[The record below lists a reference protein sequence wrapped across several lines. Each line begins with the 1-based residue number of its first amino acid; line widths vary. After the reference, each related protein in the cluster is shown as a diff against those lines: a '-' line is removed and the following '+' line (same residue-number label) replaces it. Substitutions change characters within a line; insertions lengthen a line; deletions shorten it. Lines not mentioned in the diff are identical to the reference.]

1 MKDLFIDLETASSID
16 LAKAGVYRY
25 VEAEDF
31 QILLFAASVDE
42 GNVKVYDLAHGDD
55 LPAELMAAISDPA
68 VTKWAY
74 NCNFERVC
82 LSRYLG
88 YPVGSYI
95 EPEQFRCVMTWGGYL
110 GLPMSLEKISEI
122 MKLTSGKLDTG
133 KTLIRKFCKAGS
145 RLPVRDDDQWQMFC
159 EYCKRDVEA
168 EMEICKKLSPWPV
181 PESVWQEFFDS
192 ERINDRGVAIDK
204 SFVRNVIHISE
215 EVKADITE
223 QMERFT
229 GLQNPNSVTQLKW
242 WLSRQGVETESLD
255 KAAVEELIERR
266 SKELKARSKCGADA
280 REHPQ
285 VPCKRATERSEALS
299 ESQKTTAFHAMTALS
314 EFKEGIE
321 EDDIVIKVLTMHQQ
335 ISKSSIAKYKKMLR
349 AVNID
354 GRVRGMF
361 RFYGANR
368 TGRFVSR
375 IVQLQNLPKN
385 HMADLDEARELVKV
399 GDLKT
404 LKAKYA
410 DVQDVLSQLVR
421 TAFVPSALKPSPNG
435 EGVSPAGLT
444 DEVFLVA
451 DESSIEARVIAWLA
465 KEKWR
470 MDAFSDGKDI
480 YCESASQM
488 FHVPVEK
495 HGMNAELRPKGKV
508 AELALGFQ
516 GGVGALIKMG
526 ALKQGLKESELQPIV
541 DAWRAASP
549 RIVKLWY
556 DIGDAALN
564 AVIYRGTTETHGIR
578 FIWEKGFLFIELL
591 SGRRLAYYGAR
602 LGTNK
607 FGNDCITYYGLG
619 PTKKWEK
626 LETSPGRL
634 VENIVQATARD
645 VLCYALH
652 NLREC
657 PVVMHI
663 HDEIVVED
671 DGRLTLDELSAIMG
685 QTPPWASGLQLR
697 ADGDEMKYYQKT

>member
-1 MKDLFIDLETASSID
+1 MKNLFIDLETASSID
-16 LAKAGVYRY
+16 LAKAGSYRY
-25 VEAEDF
+25 AEAEDF
-31 QILLFAASVDE
+31 KILLFAASVDGGE
-42 GNVKVYDLAHGDD
+42 VKVYDLAHGDE
-55 LPAELMAAISDPA
+55 LPAEIMAAIVDPA

-74 NCNFERVC
+74 NCNFERIC
-82 LSRYLG
+82 LSRFLG
-88 YPVGSYI
+88 YPVGKYI
-95 EPEQFRCVMTWGGYL
+95 APEQFKCVMTWGGYL
-110 GLPMSLEKISEI
+110 GLPMSLEKISQV
-122 MKLTSGKLDTG
+122 MKLTQGKLDTG
-133 KTLIRKFCKAGS
+133 KALIRKFCKAGS
-145 RLPVRDDDQWQMFC
+145 QLPMRQDYEWQMFC
-159 EYCKRDVEA
+159 EYCKRDVQA

-181 PESVWQEFFDS
+181 PGTVWQEFFDS

-204 SFVRNVIHISE
+204 QFVRNAIRISE

-242 WLSRQGVETESLD
+242 WLSQQGVETEKLD
-255 KAAVEELIERR
+255 KAAVEELLNG
-266 SKELKARSKCGADA
+266 EL
-280 REHPQ
+280 
-285 VPCKRATERSEALS
+285 T
-299 ESQKTTAFHAMTALS
+299 
-314 EFKEGIE
+314 
-321 EDDIVIKVLTMHQQ
+321 DIVREVLTMHQQ

-349 AVNID
+349 AVNAD

-361 RFYGANR
+361 QFYGASR
-368 TGRFVSR
+368 TGRYASK
-375 IVQLQNLPKN
+375 IVQLQNLPRN
-385 HMADLDEARELVKV
+385 HMDDLDEARELVKA

-410 DVQDVLSQLVR
+410 DIQDVLSQLVR
-421 TAFVPSALKPSPNG
+421 TAFVPETGN
-435 EGVSPAGLT
+435 
-444 DEVFLVA
+444 FLVA
-451 DESSIEARVIAWLA
+451 DESSIEARIIAWLA

-470 MDAFSDGKDI
+470 MDAFSAGKDI

-488 FHVPVEK
+488 FHVPVQK
-495 HGMNAELRPKGKV
+495 NGVNAELRPKGKV

-564 AVIYRGTTETHGIR
+564 AVIYRGTTESHGIK

-652 NLREC
+652 NLRDY

-663 HDEIVVED
+663 HDEIIVED
-671 DGRLTLDELSAIMG
+671 DGSLSLDELSRIMG
-685 QTPPWASGLQLR
+685 QTPPWASGLLLR
-697 ADGDEMKYYQKT
+697 ADGDEMDYYRKA

>member
-1 MKDLFIDLETASSID
+1 MKDLFIDLETSSSVD
-16 LAKAGVYRY
+16 LAKAGSYRY

-31 QILLFAASVDE
+31 KILLFACSVDGGE
-42 GNVKVYDLAHGDD
+42 VKVYDFAHGDE
-55 LPAELMAAISDPA
+55 LPAEIMAAITDPA

-82 LSRYLG
+82 LSRFLG
-88 YPVGSYI
+88 YPIGRYI
-95 EPEQFRCVMTWGGYL
+95 DPEQFKCVMTWGGYL
-110 GLPMSLEKISEI
+110 GLPMSLEKISQV
-122 MKLTSGKLDTG
+122 MKLQQGKLDTG
-133 KTLIRKFCKAGS
+133 KALIRKICKADS
-145 RLPVRDDDQWQMFC
+145 RLPMREDYEWQMFC

-181 PESVWQEFFDS
+181 PESIWQEFFDS

-204 SFVRNVIHISE
+204 SFVRNAIRISE

-223 QMERFT
+223 QMECFT

-242 WLSRQGVETESLD
+242 WLSQQDVETESLD
-255 KAAVEELIERR
+255 KAAVEELVE
-266 SKELKARSKCGADA
+266 KLLARSGCSSNA
-280 REHPQ
+280 REMTAHHDS
-285 VPCKRATERSEALS
+285 ADLS
-299 ESQKTTAFHAMTALS
+299 ELN
-314 EFKEGIE
+314 KEKE
-321 EDDIVIKVLTMHQQ
+321 ENDVVLEVLKLHQQ

-349 AVNID
+349 AVNAD

-361 RFYGANR
+361 QFYGASR
-368 TGRFVSR
+368 TGRYASK
-375 IVQLQNLPKN
+375 IVQLQNLPRN
-385 HMADLDEARELVKV
+385 HMEDLDEARMLVKA

-410 DVQDVLSQLVR
+410 DIQDVLSQLVR
-421 TAFVPSALKPSPNG
+421 TAFVP
-435 EGVSPAGLT
+435 ET
-444 DEVFLVA
+444 DNFLVA
-451 DESSIEARVIAWLA
+451 DESSIEARIIAWLA

-470 MDAFSDGKDI
+470 MDAFSAGKDI

-488 FHVPVEK
+488 FHVPVRK
-495 HGMNAELRPKGKV
+495 NGVNAELRPKGKV

-564 AVIYRGTTETHGIR
+564 AVIYRGTTESHGIR
-578 FIWEKGFLFIELL
+578 FIWDRGFLFIELL

-652 NLREC
+652 NLRDY

-671 DGRLTLDELSAIMG
+671 NGRLSLDELSCIMG
-685 QTPPWASGLQLR
+685 QTPPWASGLLLR
-697 ADGDEMKYYQKT
+697 ADGDEMKYYPKT

>member
-16 LAKAGVYRY
+16 LAKAGSYRY
-25 VEAEDF
+25 AEAEDF
-31 QILLFAASVDE
+31 KILLFAVSVD
-42 GNVKVYDLAHGDD
+42 GGDVKVYDLAHGDV
-55 LPAELMAAISDPA
+55 LPAEIKKALTNQA

-82 LSRYLG
+82 LSRFLG
-88 YPVGSYI
+88 YPVGRYI
-95 EPEQFRCVMTWGGYL
+95 DPEQFKCVMTWGGYL
-110 GLPMSLEKISEI
+110 SLPMSLEKISQV
-122 MKLTSGKLDTG
+122 MKLQQGKLDTG
-133 KTLIRKFCKAGS
+133 KTLIRKFCRADS
-145 RLPVRDDDQWQMFC
+145 RLPMRDDAQWQMFC
-159 EYCKRDVEA
+159 EYCKRDVQA

-192 ERINDRGVAIDK
+192 ERINDRGVEIDK
-204 SFVRNVIHISE
+204 SFVRNAIRISE
-215 EVKADITE
+215 EVKTDITE

-242 WLSRQGVETESLD
+242 WLSQQGVETESLD
-255 KAAVEELIERR
+255 KAAMEELLQG
-266 SKELKARSKCGADA
+266 ELS
-280 REHPQ
+280 
-285 VPCKRATERSEALS
+285 
-299 ESQKTTAFHAMTALS
+299 
-314 EFKEGIE
+314 
-321 EDDIVIKVLTMHQQ
+321 DIVREVLTMHQQ
-335 ISKSSIAKYKKMLR
+335 VSKSSIAKYKKMLR
-349 AVNID
+349 AVNAD

-361 RFYGANR
+361 QFYGASR
-368 TGRFVSR
+368 TGRYASK
-375 IVQLQNLPKN
+375 IVQLQNLPRN
-385 HMADLDEARELVKV
+385 HMEDLDEARMLVKA

-410 DVQDVLSQLVR
+410 DIQDVQSQLVR
-421 TAFVPSALKPSPNG
+421 TAFVPESGN
-435 EGVSPAGLT
+435 
-444 DEVFLVA
+444 FLVA
-451 DESSIEARVIAWLA
+451 DESSIEARIIAWLA

-470 MDAFSDGKDI
+470 MDAFSAGKDI

-488 FHVPVEK
+488 FHVPVQK
-495 HGMNAELRPKGKV
+495 NGVNAELRPKGKV

-556 DIGDAALN
+556 DVGDAALN
-564 AVIYRGTTETHGIR
+564 AVIYRGTTESHGIK

-607 FGNDCITYYGLG
+607 FGNDCIIYYGLG

-652 NLREC
+652 NLRDY

-671 DGRLTLDELSAIMG
+671 DGNLSLDELSKIMG
-685 QTPPWASGLQLR
+685 QTPPWASGLLLR
-697 ADGDEMKYYQKT
+697 ADGDEMDYYRKA

>member
-16 LAKAGVYRY
+16 LAKAGSYRY

-31 QILLFAASVDE
+31 KILLFACSVD
-42 GNVKVYDLAHGDD
+42 GGDVKVYDHAHGDE
-55 LPAELMAAISDPA
+55 LPAEILAAISDPA

-82 LSRYLG
+82 LSRFLG
-88 YPVGSYI
+88 YPVGRYI
-95 EPEQFRCVMTWGGYL
+95 APEQFKCVMTWGGYL
-110 GLPMSLEKISEI
+110 GLPMSLEKISQV
-122 MKLTSGKLDTG
+122 MKLQQGKLDTG
-133 KTLIRKFCKAGS
+133 KVLIRKFCRADS
-145 RLPVRDDDQWQMFC
+145 RLPMRDDVEWQMFC

-181 PESVWQEFFDS
+181 PETVWQEFFDS

-204 SFVRNVIHISE
+204 GFVRNAIRISE

-242 WLSRQGVETESLD
+242 WLSQQGVVTEKLD
-255 KAAVEELIERR
+255 KAAVEELVE
-266 SKELKARSKCGADA
+266 KLLARSGCSSNA
-280 REHPQ
+280 REMTAHHDS
-285 VPCKRATERSEALS
+285 ADLS
-299 ESQKTTAFHAMTALS
+299 ELN
-314 EFKEGIE
+314 KEKE
-321 EDDIVIKVLTMHQQ
+321 ENDVVLEVLKLHQQ

-349 AVNID
+349 AVNAD

-361 RFYGANR
+361 QFYGASR
-368 TGRFVSR
+368 TGRYASK
-375 IVQLQNLPKN
+375 IVQLQNLPRN
-385 HMADLDEARELVKV
+385 HMEDLDEARMMVKA

-421 TAFVPSALKPSPNG
+421 TAFIPCARNKCEAMARQSTGSVALT
-435 EGVSPAGLT
+435 GLSELKEERSMCPELCSLT
-444 DEVFLVA
+444 PKFLVA
-451 DESSIEARVIAWLA
+451 DESSIEARIIAWLA

-470 MDAFSDGKDI
+470 MDAFSAGKDI

-495 HGMNAELRPKGKV
+495 HGVNAELRPKGKV

-564 AVIYRGTTETHGIR
+564 AVIYRGTTESHGIK
-578 FIWEKGFLFIELL
+578 FIWERGFLFIELL

-652 NLREC
+652 NLRDY

-663 HDEIVVED
+663 HDEIIVED
-671 DGRLTLDELSAIMG
+671 DGSLSLDELSKIMG
-685 QTPPWASGLQLR
+685 QTPPWASGLLLR
-697 ADGDEMKYYQKT
+697 ADGDEMDYYRKA

>member
-1 MKDLFIDLETASSID
+1 MRQDYE
-16 LAKAGVYRY
+16 
-25 VEAEDF
+25 
-31 QILLFAASVDE
+31 
-42 GNVKVYDLAHGDD
+42 
-55 LPAELMAAISDPA
+55 
-68 VTKWAY
+68 
-74 NCNFERVC
+74 
-82 LSRYLG
+82 
-88 YPVGSYI
+88 
-95 EPEQFRCVMTWGGYL
+95 
-110 GLPMSLEKISEI
+110 
-122 MKLTSGKLDTG
+122 
-133 KTLIRKFCKAGS
+133 
-145 RLPVRDDDQWQMFC
+145 WQMFC

-168 EMEICKKLSPWPV
+168 EIEICKKLSPWPV
-181 PESVWQEFFDS
+181 PETVWQEFFDS

-204 SFVRNVIHISE
+204 QFVRNAIRISE

-242 WLSRQGVETESLD
+242 WLSQQGVVTESLD
-255 KAAVEELIERR
+255 KESVEQLLNNLPLCDGHRPSPMGGKGDHEVVDEVSR
-266 SKELKARSKCGADA
+266 SQPKANARGIGAHHDL
-280 REHPQ
+280 
-285 VPCKRATERSEALS
+285 TDLS
-299 ESQKTTAFHAMTALS
+299 ELNKGN
-314 EFKEGIE
+314 EENDVVIE
-321 EDDIVIKVLTMHQQ
+321 VLKLHQQ
-335 ISKSSIAKYKKMLR
+335 ISKSSVAKYKKMLR
-349 AVNID
+349 AVNAD

-361 RFYGANR
+361 QFYGASR
-368 TGRFVSR
+368 TGRYASK
-375 IVQLQNLPKN
+375 IVQLQNLPRN
-385 HMADLDEARELVKV
+385 HMEDLDEARMMVKA

-410 DVQDVLSQLVR
+410 DIQDVLSQLVR
-421 TAFVPSALKPSPNG
+421 TAFVPGARNKCEAMRGKDCRTFLARQDARQDTGSVALTALSELKEG
-435 EGVSPAGLT
+435 ESERALCPEPCTLIPK
-444 DEVFLVA
+444 FLVA
-451 DESSIEARVIAWLA
+451 DESSIEARIIAWLA

-470 MDAFSDGKDI
+470 MDAFSAGKDI

-488 FHVPVEK
+488 FHVPVQK
-495 HGMNAELRPKGKV
+495 NGVNAELRPKGKV

-564 AVIYRGTTETHGIR
+564 AVIYRGTTESHGIK

-607 FGNDCITYYGLG
+607 FGNDCIIYYGLG

-652 NLREC
+652 NLRDY

-663 HDEIVVED
+663 HDEIIVED
-671 DGRLTLDELSAIMG
+671 DGNLSLDELSKIMG
-685 QTPPWASGLQLR
+685 QTPPWASGLLLR
-697 ADGDEMKYYQKT
+697 ADGDEMDYYRKA

>member
-1 MKDLFIDLETASSID
+1 MKNLFIDLETASSID
-16 LAKAGVYRY
+16 LAKAGSYRY
-25 VEAEDF
+25 AEAEDF
-31 QILLFAASVDE
+31 KILLFAASVDGGE
-42 GNVKVYDLAHGDD
+42 VKVYDLAHGDE
-55 LPAELMAAISDPA
+55 LPAEIMAAIVDPA

-74 NCNFERVC
+74 NCNFERIC
-82 LSRYLG
+82 LSRFLG
-88 YPVGSYI
+88 YPVGKYI
-95 EPEQFRCVMTWGGYL
+95 APEQFKCVMTWGGYL
-110 GLPMSLEKISEI
+110 GLPMSLEKISQV
-122 MKLTSGKLDTG
+122 MKLTQGKLDTG
-133 KTLIRKFCKAGS
+133 KALIRKFCKAGS
-145 RLPVRDDDQWQMFC
+145 QLPMRQDYEWQMFC
-159 EYCKRDVEA
+159 EYCKRDVQA

-181 PESVWQEFFDS
+181 PGTVWQEFFDS

-204 SFVRNVIHISE
+204 QFVRNAIRISE

-242 WLSRQGVETESLD
+242 WLSQQGVETEKLD
-255 KAAVEELIERR
+255 KAAVEELLNG
-266 SKELKARSKCGADA
+266 EL
-280 REHPQ
+280 
-285 VPCKRATERSEALS
+285 T
-299 ESQKTTAFHAMTALS
+299 
-314 EFKEGIE
+314 
-321 EDDIVIKVLTMHQQ
+321 DIVREVLTMHQQ

-349 AVNID
+349 AVNAD

-361 RFYGANR
+361 QFYGASR
-368 TGRFVSR
+368 TGRYASK
-375 IVQLQNLPKN
+375 IVQLQNLPRN
-385 HMADLDEARELVKV
+385 HMDDLDEARELVKA

-410 DVQDVLSQLVR
+410 DIQDVLSQLVR
-421 TAFVPSALKPSPNG
+421 TAFVPETGN
-435 EGVSPAGLT
+435 
-444 DEVFLVA
+444 FLVA
-451 DESSIEARVIAWLA
+451 DESSIEARIIAWLA

-470 MDAFSDGKDI
+470 MDAFSAGKDI

-488 FHVPVEK
+488 FHVPVRK
-495 HGMNAELRPKGKV
+495 NGVNAELRPKGKV

-564 AVIYRGTTETHGIR
+564 AVIYRGTTESHGIK

-652 NLREC
+652 NLRDY

-663 HDEIVVED
+663 HDEIIVED
-671 DGRLTLDELSAIMG
+671 DGSLSLDELSRIMG
-685 QTPPWASGLQLR
+685 QTPPWASGLLLR
-697 ADGDEMKYYQKT
+697 ADGDEMDYYRKA

>member
-16 LAKAGVYRY
+16 LAKAGSYRY

-31 QILLFAASVDE
+31 KILLFACSVDGGE
-42 GNVKVYDLAHGDD
+42 VKVYDFAHGDE
-55 LPAELMAAISDPA
+55 LPAEIMAAITDPA

-82 LSRYLG
+82 LSRSLG
-88 YPVGSYI
+88 YPVGKYI
-95 EPEQFRCVMTWGGYL
+95 APEQFKCVMTWGGYM
-110 GLPMSLEKISEI
+110 GLPMSLEKISQV
-122 MKLTSGKLDTG
+122 MKLQQGKLDTG
-133 KTLIRKFCKAGS
+133 KALIRKFCKADS
-145 RLPVRDDDQWQMFC
+145 RLPMREDYEWQMFC

-181 PESVWQEFFDS
+181 PESIWQEFFDS

-204 SFVRNVIHISE
+204 QFVRNAIRISE

-242 WLSRQGVETESLD
+242 WLSQQGVATESLD
-255 KAAVEELIERR
+255 KAAVEELLQG
-266 SKELKARSKCGADA
+266 EL
-280 REHPQ
+280 
-285 VPCKRATERSEALS
+285 T
-299 ESQKTTAFHAMTALS
+299 
-314 EFKEGIE
+314 
-321 EDDIVIKVLTMHQQ
+321 DIVREVLTMHQQ
-335 ISKSSIAKYKKMLR
+335 ISKSSVAKYKKMLR
-349 AVNID
+349 AVNAD

-361 RFYGANR
+361 QFYGASR
-368 TGRFVSR
+368 TGRYASK
-375 IVQLQNLPKN
+375 IVQLQNLPRN
-385 HMADLDEARELVKV
+385 HMEDLDEARMLVKA

-421 TAFVPSALKPSPNG
+421 TAFIPGARNKCEPMARESTKSVALTVLSELKEERSMCPELCSLNPK
-435 EGVSPAGLT
+435 
-444 DEVFLVA
+444 FLVA
-451 DESSIEARVIAWLA
+451 DESSIEARIIAWLA

-470 MDAFSDGKDI
+470 MDAFSAGKDI

-488 FHVPVEK
+488 FHVPVQK
-495 HGMNAELRPKGKV
+495 NGVNAELRPKGKV

-564 AVIYRGTTETHGIR
+564 AVIYRGTTESHGIK

-607 FGNDCITYYGLG
+607 FGNDCIIYYGLG

-652 NLREC
+652 NLRDY

-663 HDEIVVED
+663 HDEIIVED
-671 DGRLTLDELSAIMG
+671 DGSLSLDELSKIMG
-685 QTPPWASGLQLR
+685 QTPPWASGLLLR
-697 ADGDEMKYYQKT
+697 ADGDEMDYYRKA

>member
-1 MKDLFIDLETASSID
+1 MKNLFIDLETASSID
-16 LAKAGVYRY
+16 LAKAGSYRY
-25 VEAEDF
+25 AEAEDF
-31 QILLFAASVDE
+31 KILLFAASVDGGE
-42 GNVKVYDLAHGDD
+42 VKVYDLAHGDE
-55 LPAELMAAISDPA
+55 LPAEIMAAIVDPA

-74 NCNFERVC
+74 NCNFERIC
-82 LSRYLG
+82 LSRFLG
-88 YPVGSYI
+88 YPVGKYI
-95 EPEQFRCVMTWGGYL
+95 APEQFKCVMTWGGYL
-110 GLPMSLEKISEI
+110 GLPMSLEKISQV
-122 MKLTSGKLDTG
+122 MKLTQGKLDTG
-133 KTLIRKFCKAGS
+133 KALIRKFCKAGS
-145 RLPVRDDDQWQMFC
+145 QLPMRQDYEWQMFC
-159 EYCKRDVEA
+159 EYCKRDVQA

-181 PESVWQEFFDS
+181 PGTVWQEFFDS

-204 SFVRNVIHISE
+204 QFVRNAIRMSE
-215 EVKADITE
+215 EVKMDITE

-242 WLSRQGVETESLD
+242 WLSQQGVETEKLD
-255 KAAVEELIERR
+255 KAAVEELLNG
-266 SKELKARSKCGADA
+266 EL
-280 REHPQ
+280 
-285 VPCKRATERSEALS
+285 T
-299 ESQKTTAFHAMTALS
+299 
-314 EFKEGIE
+314 
-321 EDDIVIKVLTMHQQ
+321 DIVREVLTMHQQ

-349 AVNID
+349 AVNAD

-361 RFYGANR
+361 QFYGASR
-368 TGRFVSR
+368 TGRYASK
-375 IVQLQNLPKN
+375 IVQLQNLPRN
-385 HMADLDEARELVKV
+385 HMDDLDEARELVKA

-410 DVQDVLSQLVR
+410 DIQDVLSQLVR
-421 TAFVPSALKPSPNG
+421 TAFVPETGN
-435 EGVSPAGLT
+435 
-444 DEVFLVA
+444 FLVA
-451 DESSIEARVIAWLA
+451 DESSIEARIIAWLA

-470 MDAFSDGKDI
+470 MDAFSAGKDI

-488 FHVPVEK
+488 FHVPVQK
-495 HGMNAELRPKGKV
+495 NGVNAELRPKGKV

-564 AVIYRGTTETHGIR
+564 AVIYRGTTESHGIK

-652 NLREC
+652 NLRDY

-663 HDEIVVED
+663 HDEIIVED
-671 DGRLTLDELSAIMG
+671 DGSLSLDELSRIMG
-685 QTPPWASGLQLR
+685 QTPPWASGLLLR
-697 ADGDEMKYYQKT
+697 ADGDEMDYYRKA

>member
-1 MKDLFIDLETASSID
+1 MKDLFIDLETSSSVD
-16 LAKAGVYRY
+16 LAKAGSYRY
-25 VEAEDF
+25 AEAEDF
-31 QILLFAASVDE
+31 KILLFACSVDGGE
-42 GNVKVYDLAHGDD
+42 VKVYDFAHGDE
-55 LPAELMAAISDPA
+55 LPAEIMAAITDPA

-82 LSRYLG
+82 LSRFLG
-88 YPVGSYI
+88 YPVGRYI
-95 EPEQFRCVMTWGGYL
+95 APEQFKCVMTWGGYL
-110 GLPMSLEKISEI
+110 GLPMSLEKISQV
-122 MKLTSGKLDTG
+122 MKLQQGKLDTG
-133 KTLIRKFCKAGS
+133 KALIRKFCKADS
-145 RLPVRDDDQWQMFC
+145 RLPMREDYEWQMFC

-181 PESVWQEFFDS
+181 PEAVWQEFFDS

-204 SFVRNVIHISE
+204 GFVRNAIRISE

-242 WLSRQGVETESLD
+242 WLSQQGVETESLD
-255 KAAVEELIERR
+255 KAAVEELVE
-266 SKELKARSKCGADA
+266 KLLARSGCSSNA
-280 REHPQ
+280 REMTAHHDS
-285 VPCKRATERSEALS
+285 ADLS
-299 ESQKTTAFHAMTALS
+299 ELN
-314 EFKEGIE
+314 KEKE
-321 EDDIVIKVLTMHQQ
+321 ENDVVLEVLKLHQQ

-349 AVNID
+349 AVNAD

-361 RFYGANR
+361 QFYGASR
-368 TGRFVSR
+368 TGRYASK
-375 IVQLQNLPKN
+375 IVQLQNLPRN
-385 HMADLDEARELVKV
+385 HMEDLDEARKLVKA
-399 GDLKT
+399 GDLKM

-421 TAFVPSALKPSPNG
+421 TAFIPGARNKCEAMAREATKSVALT
-435 EGVSPAGLT
+435 GLS
-444 DEVFLVA
+444 ELKEERSMCPELCSLNPKFLVA
-451 DESSIEARVIAWLA
+451 DESSIEARIIAWLA

-470 MDAFSDGKDI
+470 MDAFSAGKDI

-488 FHVPVEK
+488 FHVPVRK
-495 HGMNAELRPKGKV
+495 NGVNAELRPKGKV

-564 AVIYRGTTETHGIR
+564 AVIYRGTTESHGIK
-578 FIWEKGFLFIELL
+578 FIWERGFLFIELL

-607 FGNDCITYYGLG
+607 FGNDCIIYYGLG

-652 NLREC
+652 NLRDY

-671 DGRLTLDELSAIMG
+671 DGSLSLDELSKIMG
-685 QTPPWASGLQLR
+685 QTPPWASGLLLR
-697 ADGDEMKYYQKT
+697 ADGDEMDYYRKA

>member
-1 MKDLFIDLETASSID
+1 MKDLFIDLETSSSVD
-16 LAKAGVYRY
+16 LAKAGSYRY
-25 VEAEDF
+25 AEAEDF
-31 QILLFAASVDE
+31 QILLFACSVD
-42 GNVKVYDLAHGDD
+42 GGDVKVYDLTHGDE
-55 LPAELMAAISDPA
+55 LPAEILAAITDPA

-82 LSRYLG
+82 LSRFLG
-88 YPVGSYI
+88 YPVGKYI
-95 EPEQFRCVMTWGGYL
+95 SPEQFKCVMTWGGYL
-110 GLPMSLEKISEI
+110 GLPMSLEKISQV
-122 MKLTSGKLDTG
+122 MKLQQGKLDTG
-133 KTLIRKFCKAGS
+133 KALIRKFCRTDS
-145 RLPVRDDDQWQMFC
+145 RLPMRDDVEWQMFC
-159 EYCKRDVEA
+159 EYCKRDVQA

-181 PESVWQEFFDS
+181 PETVWQEFYDS
-192 ERINDRGVAIDK
+192 ERINDHGVAIDK
-204 SFVRNVIHISE
+204 QFVRNAIRISE
-215 EVKADITE
+215 EVKAEITE

-242 WLSRQGVETESLD
+242 WLSQQGVETEKLD

-266 SKELKARSKCGADA
+266 REELKARSECCANRGKDCRALPTRQDA
-280 REHPQ
+280 RGTGAHHDLTDL
-285 VPCKRATERSEALS
+285 TELN
-299 ESQKTTAFHAMTALS
+299 
-314 EFKEGIE
+314 KENE
-321 EDDIVIKVLTMHQQ
+321 ENDVVLEVLKLHQQ

-349 AVNID
+349 AVNAD

-361 RFYGANR
+361 QFYGASR
-368 TGRFVSR
+368 TGRYASK
-375 IVQLQNLPKN
+375 IVQLQNLPRN
-385 HMADLDEARELVKV
+385 HMEDLDEARKLVKV

-421 TAFVPSALKPSPNG
+421 TAFVPETGN
-435 EGVSPAGLT
+435 
-444 DEVFLVA
+444 FLVA
-451 DESSIEARVIAWLA
+451 DESSIEARIIAWLA

-470 MDAFSDGKDI
+470 MDAFSAGKDI

-488 FHVPVEK
+488 FHVPVQK
-495 HGMNAELRPKGKV
+495 NGVNAELRPKGKV

-564 AVIYRGTTETHGIR
+564 AVIYRGTTESHGIK

-607 FGNDCITYYGLG
+607 FGNDCIIYYGLG

-652 NLREC
+652 NLRDY

-663 HDEIVVED
+663 HDEIIVED
-671 DGRLTLDELSAIMG
+671 DGNLSFDELSKIMG
-685 QTPPWASGLQLR
+685 QTPPWASGLLLR
-697 ADGDEMKYYQKT
+697 ADGDEMDYYRKA

>member
-16 LAKAGVYRY
+16 LAKAGSYRY
-25 VEAEDF
+25 AEAEDF
-31 QILLFAASVDE
+31 KILLFAVSVD
-42 GNVKVYDLAHGDD
+42 GGDVKVYDLAHGDV
-55 LPAELMAAISDPA
+55 LPAEIKKALTNQA

-82 LSRYLG
+82 LSRFLG
-88 YPVGSYI
+88 YPVGRYI
-95 EPEQFRCVMTWGGYL
+95 DPEQFKCVMTWGGYL
-110 GLPMSLEKISEI
+110 SLPMSLEKISQV
-122 MKLTSGKLDTG
+122 MKLQQGKLDTG
-133 KTLIRKFCKAGS
+133 KTLIRKFCRADS
-145 RLPVRDDDQWQMFC
+145 RLPMRDDAQWQMFC
-159 EYCKRDVEA
+159 EYCKRDVQA

-204 SFVRNVIHISE
+204 SFVRSAIRISE
-215 EVKADITE
+215 EVKTDITE

-242 WLSRQGVETESLD
+242 WLCQQDVETEKLD
-255 KAAVEELIERR
+255 KAAVEELLNG
-266 SKELKARSKCGADA
+266 EL
-280 REHPQ
+280 
-285 VPCKRATERSEALS
+285 
-299 ESQKTTAFHAMTALS
+299 M
-314 EFKEGIE
+314 
-321 EDDIVIKVLTMHQQ
+321 DIVREVLTMHQQ

-349 AVNID
+349 AVNAD

-361 RFYGANR
+361 QFYGASR
-368 TGRFVSR
+368 TGRYASK
-375 IVQLQNLPKN
+375 IVQLQNLPRN
-385 HMADLDEARELVKV
+385 HMDDLDEARKLVKA

-421 TAFVPSALKPSPNG
+421 TAFVPESGN
-435 EGVSPAGLT
+435 
-444 DEVFLVA
+444 FLVA
-451 DESSIEARVIAWLA
+451 DESSIEARIIAWLA

-470 MDAFSDGKDI
+470 MDAFSAGKDI

-488 FHVPVEK
+488 FHVPVQK
-495 HGMNAELRPKGKV
+495 NGVNAELRPKGKV

-564 AVIYRGTTETHGIR
+564 AVIYRGTTESHGIK

-652 NLREC
+652 NLRDY

-663 HDEIVVED
+663 HDEIIVED
-671 DGRLTLDELSAIMG
+671 DGNLSLDELSKIMG
-685 QTPPWASGLQLR
+685 QTPPWASGLLLR
-697 ADGDEMKYYQKT
+697 ADGDVMKYYQKT

>member
-1 MKDLFIDLETASSID
+1 MKNLFIDLETASSID
-16 LAKAGVYRY
+16 LAKAGSYRY
-25 VEAEDF
+25 AEAEDF
-31 QILLFAASVDE
+31 KILLFAASVDGGE
-42 GNVKVYDLAHGDD
+42 VKVYDLAHGDE
-55 LPAELMAAISDPA
+55 LPAEIMAAIVDPA

-74 NCNFERVC
+74 NCNFERIC
-82 LSRYLG
+82 LSRFLG
-88 YPVGSYI
+88 YPVGKYI
-95 EPEQFRCVMTWGGYL
+95 APEQFKCVMTWGGYL
-110 GLPMSLEKISEI
+110 GLPMSLEKISQV
-122 MKLTSGKLDTG
+122 MKLTQGKLDTG
-133 KTLIRKFCKAGS
+133 KALIRKFCKAGS
-145 RLPVRDDDQWQMFC
+145 QLPMRQDYEWQMFC
-159 EYCKRDVEA
+159 EYCKRDVQA

-181 PESVWQEFFDS
+181 PGTVWQEFFDS

-204 SFVRNVIHISE
+204 QFVRNAIRISE

-242 WLSRQGVETESLD
+242 WLSQQGVETEKLD
-255 KAAVEELIERR
+255 KAAVEELLNG
-266 SKELKARSKCGADA
+266 EL
-280 REHPQ
+280 
-285 VPCKRATERSEALS
+285 T
-299 ESQKTTAFHAMTALS
+299 
-314 EFKEGIE
+314 
-321 EDDIVIKVLTMHQQ
+321 DIVREVLTMHQQ

-349 AVNID
+349 AVNAD

-361 RFYGANR
+361 QFYGASR
-368 TGRFVSR
+368 TGRYASK
-375 IVQLQNLPKN
+375 IVQLQNLPRN
-385 HMADLDEARELVKV
+385 HMDDLDEARELVKA

-410 DVQDVLSQLVR
+410 DIQDVLSQLVR
-421 TAFVPSALKPSPNG
+421 TAFVPETGN
-435 EGVSPAGLT
+435 
-444 DEVFLVA
+444 FLVA
-451 DESSIEARVIAWLA
+451 DESSIEARIIAWLA

-470 MDAFSDGKDI
+470 MDAFSAGKDI

-488 FHVPVEK
+488 FHVPVQK
-495 HGMNAELRPKGKV
+495 NGVNAELRPKGKV

-564 AVIYRGTTETHGIR
+564 AVIYRGTTESHGIK

-652 NLREC
+652 NLRDY

-663 HDEIVVED
+663 HDEIIVED
-671 DGRLTLDELSAIMG
+671 DGSLSLDELSAIMG
-685 QTPPWASGLQLR
+685 QTSPWASGLLLR
-697 ADGDEMKYYQKT
+697 ADGDEMDYYRKA

>member
-1 MKDLFIDLETASSID
+1 MKDLFIDLETSSSVD
-16 LAKAGVYRY
+16 LAKAGSYRY
-25 VEAEDF
+25 AEAEDF
-31 QILLFAASVDE
+31 KILLFAASVDGGE
-42 GNVKVYDLAHGDD
+42 VKVYDLAHGDE
-55 LPAELMAAISDPA
+55 LPAEIMAAITDPA

-82 LSRYLG
+82 LSRFMG
-88 YPVGSYI
+88 YPVGRYI
-95 EPEQFRCVMTWGGYL
+95 APDLFKCVMTWGGYL
-110 GLPMSLEKISEI
+110 GLPMSLEKISQV
-122 MKLTSGKLDTG
+122 MKLAQGKLDTG
-133 KTLIRKFCKAGS
+133 KALIRKFCRADS
-145 RLPVRDDDQWQMFC
+145 RLPMRENYEWQMFC
-159 EYCKRDVEA
+159 EYCKRDVQA
-168 EMEICKKLSPWPV
+168 EMEICKKLYPWPM
-181 PESVWQEFFDS
+181 PDMVWQEFFDS

-204 SFVRNVIHISE
+204 SFVRNAIRISE
-215 EVKADITE
+215 EVKTDITE

-242 WLSRQGVETESLD
+242 WLSQQGVETESLD
-255 KAAVEELIERR
+255 KAAVEELLQG
-266 SKELKARSKCGADA
+266 EL
-280 REHPQ
+280 
-285 VPCKRATERSEALS
+285 T
-299 ESQKTTAFHAMTALS
+299 
-314 EFKEGIE
+314 
-321 EDDIVIKVLTMHQQ
+321 DIVREVLTMHQQ

-349 AVNID
+349 AVNAD

-361 RFYGANR
+361 QFYGASR
-368 TGRFVSR
+368 TGRYASK
-375 IVQLQNLPKN
+375 IVQLQNLPRN
-385 HMADLDEARELVKV
+385 HMEDLDEARKLVKA

-410 DVQDVLSQLVR
+410 DIQDVLSQLVR
-421 TAFVPSALKPSPNG
+421 TAFVP
-435 EGVSPAGLT
+435 ET
-444 DEVFLVA
+444 DIFLVA
-451 DESSIEARVIAWLA
+451 DESSIEARIIAWLA

-470 MDAFSDGKDI
+470 MDAFSAGKDI

-488 FHVPVEK
+488 FHVPVRK
-495 HGMNAELRPKGKV
+495 NGVNAELRPKGKV

-541 DAWRAASP
+541 DAWRVASP

-564 AVIYRGTTETHGIR
+564 AVIYRGTTESHGIK
-578 FIWEKGFLFIELL
+578 FIWERGFLFIELL

-652 NLREC
+652 NLRDY

-663 HDEIVVED
+663 HDEIIVED
-671 DGRLTLDELSAIMG
+671 DGSLTLDELSKIMG
-685 QTPPWASGLQLR
+685 QTPPWASGLLLR
-697 ADGDEMKYYQKT
+697 ADGDEMDYYRKA

>member
-1 MKDLFIDLETASSID
+1 MKNLFIDLETASSID
-16 LAKAGVYRY
+16 LAKAGSYRY
-25 VEAEDF
+25 AEAEDF
-31 QILLFAASVDE
+31 KILLFAASVDGGE
-42 GNVKVYDLAHGDD
+42 VKVYDLAHGDE
-55 LPAELMAAISDPA
+55 LPAEIMAAIVDPA

-74 NCNFERVC
+74 NCNFERIC
-82 LSRYLG
+82 LSRFLG
-88 YPVGSYI
+88 YPVGKYI
-95 EPEQFRCVMTWGGYL
+95 APEQFKCVMTWGGYL
-110 GLPMSLEKISEI
+110 GLPMSLEKISQV
-122 MKLTSGKLDTG
+122 MKLTQGKLDTG
-133 KTLIRKFCKAGS
+133 KALIRKFCKAGS
-145 RLPVRDDDQWQMFC
+145 QLPMRQDYEWQMFC
-159 EYCKRDVEA
+159 EYCKRDVQA

-181 PESVWQEFFDS
+181 PGTVWQEFFDS

-204 SFVRNVIHISE
+204 QFVRNAIRISE

-242 WLSRQGVETESLD
+242 WLSQQGVETEKLD
-255 KAAVEELIERR
+255 KAAVEELLNG
-266 SKELKARSKCGADA
+266 EL
-280 REHPQ
+280 
-285 VPCKRATERSEALS
+285 T
-299 ESQKTTAFHAMTALS
+299 
-314 EFKEGIE
+314 
-321 EDDIVIKVLTMHQQ
+321 DIVREVLTMHQQ

-349 AVNID
+349 AVNAD

-361 RFYGANR
+361 QFYGASR
-368 TGRFVSR
+368 TGRYASK
-375 IVQLQNLPKN
+375 IVQLQNLPRN
-385 HMADLDEARELVKV
+385 HMDDLDEARELVKA

-410 DVQDVLSQLVR
+410 DIQDVLSQLVR
-421 TAFVPSALKPSPNG
+421 TAFVPETGN
-435 EGVSPAGLT
+435 
-444 DEVFLVA
+444 FLVA
-451 DESSIEARVIAWLA
+451 DESSIEARIIAWLA

-470 MDAFSDGKDI
+470 MDAFSAGKDI

-495 HGMNAELRPKGKV
+495 HGVNAELRPKGKV

-564 AVIYRGTTETHGIR
+564 AVIYRGTTESHGIK

-652 NLREC
+652 NLRDY

-663 HDEIVVED
+663 HDEIIVED
-671 DGRLTLDELSAIMG
+671 DGSLSLDELSRIMG
-685 QTPPWASGLQLR
+685 QTPPWASGLLLR
-697 ADGDEMKYYQKT
+697 ADGDEMDYYRKA

>member
-1 MKDLFIDLETASSID
+1 MKDLFIDLETSSSVD
-16 LAKAGVYRY
+16 LAKAGSYRY
-25 VEAEDF
+25 AEAEDF
-31 QILLFAASVDE
+31 KILLFACSVDGGE
-42 GNVKVYDLAHGDD
+42 VKVYDFAHGDE
-55 LPAELMAAISDPA
+55 LPSVIMAAITDPA

-82 LSRYLG
+82 LSRFMG
-88 YPVGSYI
+88 YPVGRYI
-95 EPEQFRCVMTWGGYL
+95 APEQFKCVMTWGGYL
-110 GLPMSLEKISEI
+110 GLPMSLEKISQV
-122 MKLTSGKLDTG
+122 MKLAQGKLDTG
-133 KTLIRKFCKAGS
+133 KALIRKFCKADS
-145 RLPVRDDDQWQMFC
+145 RLPMRENYEWQMFC
-159 EYCKRDVEA
+159 EYCKRDVQA

-181 PESVWQEFFDS
+181 PDTVWQEFFDS
-192 ERINDRGVAIDK
+192 EHINDRGVAIDK
-204 SFVRNVIHISE
+204 QFVRNAIRISE
-215 EVKADITE
+215 EVKTDITE

-242 WLSRQGVETESLD
+242 WLCQQGVETESLD

-266 SKELKARSKCGADA
+266 KEELKARSVCKPVA

-299 ESQKTTAFHAMTALS
+299 ESQKTSATHAITALS
-314 EFKEGIE
+314 ELNKEKE
-321 EDDIVIKVLTMHQQ
+321 ENDVVLEVLKLHQQ

-349 AVNID
+349 AVNAD

-361 RFYGANR
+361 QFYGASR
-368 TGRFVSR
+368 TGRYASK
-375 IVQLQNLPKN
+375 IVQLQNLPRN
-385 HMADLDEARELVKV
+385 HMEDLDEARMLVKA

-404 LKAKYA
+404 LRAKYA

-421 TAFVPSALKPSPNG
+421 TAFIPGARNKCEAMARESTKSVALT
-435 EGVSPAGLT
+435 GLSELKEERSMCPEPCT
-444 DEVFLVA
+444 LTLKFLVA
-451 DESSIEARVIAWLA
+451 DESSIEARIIAWLA

-470 MDAFSDGKDI
+470 MDAFSAGKDI

-495 HGMNAELRPKGKV
+495 HGVNAELRPKGKV

-564 AVIYRGTTETHGIR
+564 AVIYRGTTESHGIK

-607 FGNDCITYYGLG
+607 FGNDCIIYYGLG
-619 PTKKWEK
+619 PTK
-626 LETSPGRL
+626 
-634 VENIVQATARD
+634 IVGEAGDQPWQAGGEHCAGHSQRCAL
-645 VLCYALH
+645 LCPA
-652 NLREC
+652 
-657 PVVMHI
+657 
-663 HDEIVVED
+663 
-671 DGRLTLDELSAIMG
+671 
-685 QTPPWASGLQLR
+685 
-697 ADGDEMKYYQKT
+697 

>member
-1 MKDLFIDLETASSID
+1 MKNLFIDLETASSID
-16 LAKAGVYRY
+16 LAKAGSYRY
-25 VEAEDF
+25 AEAEDF
-31 QILLFAASVDE
+31 KILLFAASVDGGE
-42 GNVKVYDLAHGDD
+42 VKVYDLAHGDE
-55 LPAELMAAISDPA
+55 LPAEIMAAIVDPA

-74 NCNFERVC
+74 NCNFERIC
-82 LSRYLG
+82 LSRFLG
-88 YPVGSYI
+88 YPVGKYI
-95 EPEQFRCVMTWGGYL
+95 APEQFKCVMTWGGYL
-110 GLPMSLEKISEI
+110 GLPMSLEKISQV
-122 MKLTSGKLDTG
+122 MKLTQGKLDTG
-133 KTLIRKFCKAGS
+133 KALIRKFCKAGS
-145 RLPVRDDDQWQMFC
+145 QLPMRQDYEWQMFC
-159 EYCKRDVEA
+159 EYCKRDVQA

-181 PESVWQEFFDS
+181 PGTVWQEFFDS

-204 SFVRNVIHISE
+204 QFVRNAIRISE
-215 EVKADITE
+215 EVKTDITE

-242 WLSRQGVETESLD
+242 WLSQQGVETEKLD
-255 KAAVEELIERR
+255 KAAVEELLQ
-266 SKELKARSKCGADA
+266 SEL
-280 REHPQ
+280 
-285 VPCKRATERSEALS
+285 T
-299 ESQKTTAFHAMTALS
+299 
-314 EFKEGIE
+314 
-321 EDDIVIKVLTMHQQ
+321 DIVREVLTMHQQ
-335 ISKSSIAKYKKMLR
+335 ISKSSVAKYKKMLR
-349 AVNID
+349 AVNAD

-361 RFYGANR
+361 QFYGASR
-368 TGRFVSR
+368 TGRYASK
-375 IVQLQNLPKN
+375 IVQLQNLPRN
-385 HMADLDEARELVKV
+385 HMDDLDEARKLVKA
-399 GDLKT
+399 GALKT

-421 TAFVPSALKPSPNG
+421 TAFVPETGN
-435 EGVSPAGLT
+435 
-444 DEVFLVA
+444 FLVA

-470 MDAFSDGKDI
+470 MDAFSAGKDI

-488 FHVPVEK
+488 FHVPVRK
-495 HGMNAELRPKGKV
+495 NGVNAELRPKGKV

-564 AVIYRGTTETHGIR
+564 AVIYRGTTESHGIK

-607 FGNDCITYYGLG
+607 FGNDCIIYYGLG

-652 NLREC
+652 NLRDY

-671 DGRLTLDELSAIMG
+671 DGNLSLDELSKIMG
-685 QTPPWASGLQLR
+685 QTPPWASGLLLR
-697 ADGDEMKYYQKT
+697 ADGDEMDYYRKA

>member
-1 MKDLFIDLETASSID
+1 MKYLYLDLETSSSVD

-25 VEAEDF
+25 TESEDF
-31 QILLFAASVDE
+31 KILLFACSVDGGE
-42 GNVKVYDLAHGDD
+42 VNVYDLAHGDE
-55 LPAELMAAISDPA
+55 LPAEIIVAIADENVKKISF
-68 VTKWAY
+68 
-74 NCNFERVC
+74 NCNFERIC
-82 LSRYLG
+82 LSRFLG
-88 YPVGSYI
+88 YPVGTYI
-95 EPEQFRCVMTWGGYL
+95 APEGFRCAMTWCAYL
-110 GLPMSLEKISEI
+110 GLPMSLEKVSQV
-122 MKLTSGKLDTG
+122 MRLQQGKLDTG
-133 KTLIRKFCKAGS
+133 KALIRKFCKADS
-145 RLPVRDDDQWQMFC
+145 RLPMRDDYEWQMFC
-159 EYCKRDVEA
+159 EYCRRDVQA

-181 PESVWQEFFDS
+181 PETVWQEFFDS
-192 ERINDRGVAIDK
+192 ERINDRGVSIDK
-204 SFVRNVIHISE
+204 QFVRNAIQISE
-215 EVKADITE
+215 KIRSEITE
-223 QMERFT
+223 QLERFT

-242 WLSRQGVETESLD
+242 WLSQQGVVVEKLD
-255 KAAVEELIERR
+255 KAAVEELL
-266 SKELKARSKCGADA
+266 SQELS
-280 REHPQ
+280 
-285 VPCKRATERSEALS
+285 
-299 ESQKTTAFHAMTALS
+299 
-314 EFKEGIE
+314 
-321 EDDIVIKVLTMHQQ
+321 DIVREVLTMHQQ
-335 ISKSSIAKYKKMLR
+335 ISKSSIAKYKKMLQ
-349 AVNID
+349 AVNAD

-361 RFYGANR
+361 QFFGASR
-368 TGRFVSR
+368 TGRFASK
-375 IVQLQNLPKN
+375 IVQLQNLPRN
-385 HMADLDEARELVKV
+385 HMDDLDEARKLVKA

-410 DVQDVLSQLVR
+410 DIQDVLSQLVR
-421 TAFVPSALKPSPNG
+421 TAFVPETGN
-435 EGVSPAGLT
+435 
-444 DEVFLVA
+444 FLVA
-451 DESSIEARVIAWLA
+451 DESSIEARIIAWLA

-470 MDAFSDGKDI
+470 MDAFSAGKDI

-495 HGMNAELRPKGKV
+495 HGVNAELRPKGKV

-564 AVIYRGTTETHGIR
+564 AVIYRGTTESHGIK

-607 FGNDCITYYGLG
+607 FGNDCIIYYGLG

-652 NLREC
+652 NLRDY

-671 DGRLTLDELSAIMG
+671 DGNLSLDELSKIMG
-685 QTPPWASGLQLR
+685 QTPPWASGLLLR
-697 ADGDEMKYYQKT
+697 ADGDEMDYYRKA

>member
-16 LAKAGVYRY
+16 LAKAGSYRY
-25 VEAEDF
+25 AEAEDF
-31 QILLFAASVDE
+31 KILLFAVSVD
-42 GNVKVYDLAHGDD
+42 GGDVKVYDLAHGDV
-55 LPAELMAAISDPA
+55 LPAEIKKALTNQA

-82 LSRYLG
+82 LSRFLG
-88 YPVGSYI
+88 YPVGRYI
-95 EPEQFRCVMTWGGYL
+95 DPEQFKCVMTWGGYL
-110 GLPMSLEKISEI
+110 SLPMSLEKISQV
-122 MKLTSGKLDTG
+122 MKLQQGKLDTG
-133 KTLIRKFCKAGS
+133 KTLIRKFCRADS
-145 RLPVRDDDQWQMFC
+145 RLPMRDDAQWQMFC
-159 EYCKRDVEA
+159 EYCKRDVQA

-204 SFVRNVIHISE
+204 SFVRSAIRISE
-215 EVKADITE
+215 EVKTDITE

-242 WLSRQGVETESLD
+242 WLCQQDVETEKLD
-255 KAAVEELIERR
+255 KAAVEELLNG
-266 SKELKARSKCGADA
+266 EL
-280 REHPQ
+280 
-285 VPCKRATERSEALS
+285 
-299 ESQKTTAFHAMTALS
+299 M
-314 EFKEGIE
+314 
-321 EDDIVIKVLTMHQQ
+321 DIVREVLTMHQQ

-349 AVNID
+349 AVNAD

-361 RFYGANR
+361 QFYGASR
-368 TGRFVSR
+368 TGRYASK
-375 IVQLQNLPKN
+375 IVQLQNLPRN
-385 HMADLDEARELVKV
+385 HMDDLDEARKLVKA

-421 TAFVPSALKPSPNG
+421 TAFVPESGN
-435 EGVSPAGLT
+435 
-444 DEVFLVA
+444 FLVA
-451 DESSIEARVIAWLA
+451 DESSIEARIIAWLA

-470 MDAFSDGKDI
+470 MDAFSAGKDI

-488 FHVPVEK
+488 FHVPVQK
-495 HGMNAELRPKGKV
+495 NGVNAELRPKGKV

-564 AVIYRGTTETHGIR
+564 AVIYRGTTESHGIK

-607 FGNDCITYYGLG
+607 FGNDCIIYYGLG

-652 NLREC
+652 NLRDY

-663 HDEIVVED
+663 HDEIIVED
-671 DGRLTLDELSAIMG
+671 DGNLSLDELSKIMG
-685 QTPPWASGLQLR
+685 QTPPWASGLLLR
-697 ADGDEMKYYQKT
+697 ADGDVMKYYQKT

>member
-16 LAKAGVYRY
+16 LAKAGSYRY
-25 VEAEDF
+25 AEAEDF
-31 QILLFAASVDE
+31 QILLFACSVD
-42 GNVKVYDLAHGDD
+42 GGDVKVYDLAHGDE
-55 LPAELMAAISDPA
+55 LPAEIKKALTDQA

-82 LSRYLG
+82 LSRFLG
-88 YPVGSYI
+88 YPVGRYI
-95 EPEQFRCVMTWGGYL
+95 APEQFKCVMTWGGYL
-110 GLPMSLEKISEI
+110 GLPMSLEKISVV
-122 MKLTSGKLDTG
+122 MKLQKSKLDTG
-133 KTLIRKFCKAGS
+133 KALIRKFCRADS
-145 RLPVRDDDQWQMFC
+145 RLPMRENYEWQMFC

-181 PESVWQEFFDS
+181 PETVWQEFFDS

-204 SFVRNVIHISE
+204 QFVRNAIRISE

-242 WLSRQGVETESLD
+242 WLGQQGVETESLD
-255 KAAVEELIERR
+255 KAAVEELVE
-266 SKELKARSKCGADA
+266 KLLARSGCSSNA
-280 REHPQ
+280 REMTAHHDS
-285 VPCKRATERSEALS
+285 ADLS
-299 ESQKTTAFHAMTALS
+299 ELN
-314 EFKEGIE
+314 KEKE
-321 EDDIVIKVLTMHQQ
+321 ENDVVLEVLKLHQQ
-335 ISKSSIAKYKKMLR
+335 ISKSSVAKYKKMLR
-349 AVNID
+349 AVNAD

-361 RFYGANR
+361 QFYGASR
-368 TGRFVSR
+368 TGRYASK
-375 IVQLQNLPKN
+375 IVQLQNLPRN
-385 HMADLDEARELVKV
+385 HMDDLDEARMLVKA

-410 DVQDVLSQLVR
+410 DIQDVLSQLVR
-421 TAFVPSALKPSPNG
+421 TAFVP
-435 EGVSPAGLT
+435 ET
-444 DEVFLVA
+444 DNFLVA
-451 DESSIEARVIAWLA
+451 DESSIEARIIAWLA

-470 MDAFSDGKDI
+470 MDAFSAGKDI

-495 HGMNAELRPKGKV
+495 HGVNAELRPKGKV

-564 AVIYRGTTETHGIR
+564 AVIYRGTTESHGIK

-607 FGNDCITYYGLG
+607 FGNDCIIYYGLG

-652 NLREC
+652 NLRDY

-671 DGRLTLDELSAIMG
+671 DGSLTLDELSEIMG
-685 QTPPWASGLQLR
+685 QTPPWASGLLLR
-697 ADGDEMKYYQKT
+697 ADGDEMDYYRKA

>member
-1 MKDLFIDLETASSID
+1 MKDLFIDLETSSSVD
-16 LAKAGVYRY
+16 LAKAGSYRY
-25 VEAEDF
+25 AEAEDF
-31 QILLFAASVDE
+31 KILLFAASVDGGE
-42 GNVKVYDLAHGDD
+42 VKVYDLAHGDE
-55 LPAELMAAISDPA
+55 LPAEIMAAITDPA

-82 LSRYLG
+82 LSRFMG
-88 YPVGSYI
+88 YPVGRYI
-95 EPEQFRCVMTWGGYL
+95 APELFKCVMTWGGYL
-110 GLPMSLEKISEI
+110 GLPMSLEKISQV
-122 MKLTSGKLDTG
+122 MKLAQGKLDTG
-133 KTLIRKFCKAGS
+133 KALIRKFCRADS
-145 RLPVRDDDQWQMFC
+145 RLPMRENYEWQMFC
-159 EYCKRDVEA
+159 EYCKRDVQA
-168 EMEICKKLSPWPV
+168 EMEICKKLYPWPM
-181 PESVWQEFFDS
+181 PDMVWQEFFDS

-204 SFVRNVIHISE
+204 SFVRNAIRISE
-215 EVKADITE
+215 EVKTDITE

-242 WLSRQGVETESLD
+242 WLSQQGVETESLD
-255 KAAVEELIERR
+255 KAAVEELLQG
-266 SKELKARSKCGADA
+266 EL
-280 REHPQ
+280 
-285 VPCKRATERSEALS
+285 T
-299 ESQKTTAFHAMTALS
+299 
-314 EFKEGIE
+314 
-321 EDDIVIKVLTMHQQ
+321 DIVREVLTMHQQ

-349 AVNID
+349 AVNAD

-361 RFYGANR
+361 QFYGASR
-368 TGRFVSR
+368 TGRYASK
-375 IVQLQNLPKN
+375 IVQLQNLPRN
-385 HMADLDEARELVKV
+385 HMEDLDEARKLVKA

-410 DVQDVLSQLVR
+410 DIQDVLSQLVR
-421 TAFVPSALKPSPNG
+421 TAFVP
-435 EGVSPAGLT
+435 ET
-444 DEVFLVA
+444 DIFLVA
-451 DESSIEARVIAWLA
+451 DESSIEARIIAWLA

-470 MDAFSDGKDI
+470 MDAFSAGKDI

-488 FHVPVEK
+488 FHVPVRK
-495 HGMNAELRPKGKV
+495 NGVNAELRPKGKV

-564 AVIYRGTTETHGIR
+564 AVIYRGTTESHGIK

-652 NLREC
+652 NLRDY

-671 DGRLTLDELSAIMG
+671 DGSLTLDELSAIMG
-685 QTPPWASGLQLR
+685 QTPPWASGLLLR
-697 ADGDEMKYYQKT
+697 ADGDVMKYYQKT

>member
-1 MKDLFIDLETASSID
+1 MKDLFIDLETSSSVD
-16 LAKAGVYRY
+16 LAKAGSYRY
-25 VEAEDF
+25 AEAEDF
-31 QILLFAASVDE
+31 KILLFACSVDGGE
-42 GNVKVYDLAHGDD
+42 VKVYDLAHGDE
-55 LPAELMAAISDPA
+55 LPAEIMAAIVDPA

-82 LSRYLG
+82 LSRFLG
-88 YPVGSYI
+88 YPVGRYI
-95 EPEQFRCVMTWGGYL
+95 APEQFKCVMTWGGYM
-110 GLPMSLEKISEI
+110 GLPMSLEKISQV
-122 MKLTSGKLDTG
+122 MKLQQGKLDTG
-133 KTLIRKFCKAGS
+133 KALIRKFCRADS
-145 RLPVRDDDQWQMFC
+145 RLPMRENYEWQMFC

-168 EMEICKKLSPWPV
+168 EMEICKKHSPWPV
-181 PESVWQEFFDS
+181 PDTVWQEFFDS
-192 ERINDRGVAIDK
+192 EHINDRGVAIDK
-204 SFVRNVIHISE
+204 QFVRNAIRISE

-242 WLSRQGVETESLD
+242 WLSQQGVETEKLD
-255 KAAVEELIERR
+255 KAAVEELLNR
-266 SKELKARSKCGADA
+266 EL
-280 REHPQ
+280 
-285 VPCKRATERSEALS
+285 T
-299 ESQKTTAFHAMTALS
+299 
-314 EFKEGIE
+314 
-321 EDDIVIKVLTMHQQ
+321 DIVREVLTMHQQ
-335 ISKSSIAKYKKMLR
+335 ISKSSVAKYKKMLR
-349 AVNID
+349 AVNAD

-361 RFYGANR
+361 QFYGASR
-368 TGRFVSR
+368 TGRYASK
-375 IVQLQNLPKN
+375 IVQLQNLPRN
-385 HMADLDEARELVKV
+385 HMEDLDEARMLVKA

-404 LKAKYA
+404 LRAKYA

-421 TAFVPSALKPSPNG
+421 TAFIPGARNKCEAMRGKDCRTFLARQDARQSTGSVALTVLSELKEERSMCPELCS
-435 EGVSPAGLT
+435 LT
-444 DEVFLVA
+444 PKFLVA
-451 DESSIEARVIAWLA
+451 DESSIEARIIAWLA

-470 MDAFSDGKDI
+470 MDAFSAGKDI

-488 FHVPVEK
+488 FHVPVQK
-495 HGMNAELRPKGKV
+495 NGVNAELRPKGKV

-652 NLREC
+652 NLRDY

-671 DGRLTLDELSAIMG
+671 DGSLTLDELSAIMG
-685 QTPPWASGLQLR
+685 QTPPWASGLLLR